1 MVSDSVGCACIVM
14 ARSRAD
20 AAISMA
26 SIASAIISPAPAP
39 TMPTPSTRSALRI
52 DDQLR
57 QSFGAA
63 QRHGP
68 AGRRPTESATRLTLA
83 VLLLGL
89 RLGQAAPGDF
99 RIGEDHGRHG
109 PGIVRRP
116 ARRQITSTAI
126 LPS

>member
-1 MVSDSVGCACIVM
+1 MVM
-14 ARSRAD
+14 ARSRAE

-39 TMPTPSTRSALRI
+39 TMPTPSTRSVLRI

-57 QSFGAA
+57 QSLGAV

-68 AGRRPTESATRLTLA
+68 AGAGPGETHTLDLA
-83 VLLLGL
+83 VLPLGL

-99 RIGEDHGRHG
+99 GIGEDHGRHG
-109 PGIVRRP
+109 
-116 ARRQITSTAI
+116 AAS
-126 LPS
+126 